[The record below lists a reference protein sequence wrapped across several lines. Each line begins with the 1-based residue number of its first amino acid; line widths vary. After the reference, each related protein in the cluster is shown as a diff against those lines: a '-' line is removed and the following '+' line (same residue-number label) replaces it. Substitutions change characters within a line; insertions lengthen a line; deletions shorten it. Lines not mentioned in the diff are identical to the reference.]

1 MKNIF
6 LYILLLFVVLSCG
19 SEQPESVVKSNASVV
34 YEVSGM
40 TCEINCAR
48 YIKQELSKMK
58 GVEKAT
64 VNFEKKL
71 ATIYFDDKIITD
83 DDFENK
89 IESLNDNQYTV
100 KKQTVNKS
108 SINNSGSVDDNN
120 NVITPT
126 FELPNIVDFFTNIL

>member
-40 TCEINCAR
+40 VCEIECAR
-48 YIKQELSKMK
+48 PIKQALSKMK
-58 GVEKAT
+58 GVEKAS
-64 VNFEKKL
+64 VNFEKKI
-71 ATIYFDDKIITD
+71 ATIYYDDNIVSRE
-83 DDFENK
+83 DFKRK

>member
-1 MKNIF
+1 
-6 LYILLLFVVLSCG
+6 
-19 SEQPESVVKSNASVV
+19 
-34 YEVSGM
+34 
-40 TCEINCAR
+40 
-48 YIKQELSKMK
+48 MK